1 MSGCDRL
8 RVSFVIG
15 SAAGYLTEFPEYIFG
30 RACTKNCLNSQYPGR
45 WRMDFID
52 ADTPPSTK
60 RMGSRARV
68 WLSLSPT
75 RRVGLVDWV
84 GRTLRTLNSGE
95 LIHGQF
101 SERDSGARVQAEKAG
116 QLEQGLELGAENER
130 SLKYSHVYS
139 QSTAL
144 VTARRDSLF
153 NYFLSMSHLYHHQPA
168 RWLLQQCSKLYEDG
182 LCLF

>member
-1 MSGCDRL
+1 MIRPVSGDDRL

-101 SERDSGARVQAEKAG
+101 SERDSGARVQTEKAG
-116 QLEQGLELGAENER
+116 QLEQGL
-130 SLKYSHVYS
+130 KYS
-139 QSTAL
+139 
-144 VTARRDSLF
+144 SLG
-153 NYFLSMSHLYHHQPA
+153 LRMS
-168 RWLLQQCSKLYEDG
+168 G
-182 LCLF
+182 V